1 MYPLPSSGKEVVNG
15 TATLP
20 AGMSLGFQEHPGVE
34 SGYLFKGSVIWEVRV
49 SLLEQVGRDRNERHQ
64 Q

>member
-1 MYPLPSSGKEVVNG
+1 
-15 TATLP
+15 
-20 AGMSLGFQEHPGVE
+20 MSLGFQEHPGVE